1 VAKTISQ
8 QTAIAEITMVRLA
21 VSTPDSPPLSTTTS
35 SGSTLVIAQS
45 QTNNNNNNSSGSVN
59 NSSYET
65 VAPSTSSPVQ
75 ASVSP
80 SQMPPPSSITSQA
93 LPLSTQIPHHI
104 PPPFHSAANGIHDNG
119 HHHNGGTLY
128 LGAAYANEFYPGAEA
143 PHGTAYFIPPELC
156 PAHHTQL
163 CTAVHP
169 EYGKRKI
176 NTHSLK
182 MNKEFAAA
190 KLKTC
195 IIFLCLFRAH

>member
-21 VSTPDSPPLSTTTS
+21 VSTPDSPPLSTTTG
-35 SGSTLVIAQS
+35 SGSTQVIAQS

-59 NSSYET
+59 NSSSNFET
-65 VAPSTSSPVQ
+65 VVVAPSTSSPIQ

-80 SQMPPPSSITSQA
+80 SQMPPPSNITPQA

-104 PPPFHSAANGIHDNG
+104 PPPFHTAANGIHDNG

-143 PHGTAYFIPPELC
+143 PHGAAYFIPQELC
-156 PAHHTQL
+156 PAHTQL
-163 CTAVHP
+163 CTVHP
-169 EYGKRKI
+169 EYGKQAILHESEKK
-176 NTHSLK
+176 S
-182 MNKEFAAA
+182 
-190 KLKTC
+190 
-195 IIFLCLFRAH
+195 